1 MLLCSL
7 LVFNTTSFGQSAG
20 DYAVNQRISVNVSTV
35 EHAHL
40 MTEMNDFLRA
50 IHGINSALAEKDL
63 ETIAAI
69 AGKLG
74 PKNGKH
80 DAVGK
85 SLHDKLPKEWFAIA
99 KPTHQNFLAIANE
112 AQKKSSVE
120 SILAAVNKTT
130 AQCISCH
137 ATYRLTIAP

>member
-7 LVFNTTSFGQSAG
+7 LVFNTTSFAQSAG
-20 DYAVNQRISVNVSTV
+20 DYAVNQRISVSVSAV

-63 ETIAAI
+63 ETVASI